1 MSFLPDA
8 TGILTTSSSSPR
20 DTSPIVVF
28 LDFPDKLFLKIGS
41 YLHCARSLQACTL
54 VCSQWRHPM
63 QETLFLKFAKRLTS
77 SQIPRFMRDHPRL
90 ACLMTQLKLDFPLSP
105 IPATENFSSVKRLQ
119 LVQSSMYR
127 QSFLCPR
134 LFIAPSKHC
143 LTKIELRKM
152 TTTTSFWR
160 DLFINLDAHKSNG
173 SLRSLKLV
181 ECKVVDDIYA
191 DIYGLVFFKRLTL
204 VLVRTVGINAF
215 GHRFLL
221 RGLDAIVVAGVRRNG
236 MADLLPRLV
245 RQGPT
250 IRYLALCDRERL
262 FLGVA
267 FPSRLVGKTV
277 LLALENSR
285 IPLRSLSITIEAF
298 WPHNAALD
306 VYLCNLARSKRSFLF
321 NLNVKTLHHQ
331 VDFVTDIDTVRDVLP
346 QVYRVLGPRL
356 KMYHVSGYIAGLV
369 MALNNYIALFS
380 LELSVYSNLN
390 ILFTSFSYF
399 AGASNVTEVLEYLLM
414 LYL

>member
-1 MSFLPDA
+1 M
-8 TGILTTSSSSPR
+8 
-20 DTSPIVVF
+20 SPIVAF
-28 LDFPDKLFLKIGS
+28 LDFPDEVFLKIGS
-41 YLHCARSLQACTL
+41 YLHCARSLQAFRKKADQQSNSPVHARPPTVGMSDDPTKARL
-54 VCSQWRHPM
+54 PSFTDPGDGKL
-63 QETLFLKFAKRLTS
+63 LFRQAS
-77 SQIPRFMRDHPRL
+77 
-90 ACLMTQLKLDFPLSP
+90 
-105 IPATENFSSVKRLQ
+105 ATGPDLH
-119 LVQSSMYR
+119 
-127 QSFLCPR
+127 
-134 LFIAPSKHC
+134 HC

-160 DLFINLDAHKSNG
+160 DLFINLDAHKSND

-181 ECKVVDDIYA
+181 ECKVVDDIHA
-191 DIYGLVFFKRLTL
+191 DTYGLVFFKRLTL

-221 RGLDAIVVAGVRRNG
+221 RGLDAIVVTGVRRNG
-236 MADLLPRLV
+236 MADLLPLLV

-250 IRYLALCDRERL
+250 IRYLALCDKESVRHASLCPYNQMTGLERL

-277 LLALENSR
+277 LLALENSK
-285 IPLRSLSITIEAF
+285 IPLQSLSITIEAF

-356 KMYHVSGYIAGLV
+356 KMYHVSGYIAV
-369 MALNNYIALFS
+369 RF
-380 LELSVYSNLN
+380 
-390 ILFTSFSYF
+390 
-399 AGASNVTEVLEYLLM
+399 
-414 LYL
+414 